1 MAQSRIQTVRKS
13 SPRPSVSRSVER
25 SLGERVGETVQVLR
39 AKGVGSPRV
48 GIILG
53 TGLGGLLKEVRQ
65 SATIAYPDLPHMPRS
80 TAPTHRGEMVYGAI
94 GKTGVVVMDGRFHL
108 YEGYSAREVAYPV
121 WVLKALGVETLLIS
135 NVAGGLN
142 PEFRLGDVMV
152 VTDHIN
158 LQGTSPLVGP
168 NDDQV
173 GLRFPDMIEP
183 YDARLAELALS
194 VGQSRKL
201 PMQRGVYVGVV
212 GPQLETKA
220 EYRWL
225 RAMGADAVGMST
237 VPEVIAAVHC
247 GLKVLTVSLISDLCI
262 PETLKPVNIEKIIA
276 VANRAEPLLTQLFTG
291 VVQRL

>member
-1 MAQSRIQTVRKS
+1 MTTVTQAGLLSAKLQETVR
-13 SPRPSVSRSVER
+13 
-25 SLGERVGETVQVLR
+25 VLR
-39 AKGVGSPRV
+39 AKGVGTPKV

-65 SATIAYPDLPHMPRS
+65 TATIPYPELPHMPRS
-80 TAPTHRGEMVYGAI
+80 TAPTHRGELVYGTIGGAGVAI
-94 GKTGVVVMDGRFHL
+94 MDGRFHV
-108 YEGYSAREVAYPV
+108 YEGYTAREVAYPV

-142 PEFRLGDVMV
+142 PEFRLGDLMV

-168 NDDQV
+168 NDDTV

-183 YDARLAELALS
+183 YNAKLADLALS
-194 VGQSRKL
+194 VGREHKL
-201 PMQRGVYVGVV
+201 PMRRGVYVGVL

-220 EYRWL
+220 EYTWL
-225 RAMGADAVGMST
+225 RSMGADAVGMST

-247 GLKVLTVSLISDLCI
+247 GLKVLTVSLVSDLCI
-262 PETLKPVNIEKIIA
+262 PETLKPANIEEIIA
-276 VANRAEPLLTQLFTG
+276 VANRADPLLTTLFTQ
-291 VVQRL
+291 VIQRL